1 MESQLYLVH
10 IEYLV
15 DLRDAFISTISWIQL
30 ILELILIIQECST
43 KQITTKKQIPNTSC
57 DQVSREICVTPA
69 CPLVVEN
76 KVCQDV
82 EKTFVTMVPKES
94 CELHPREV
102 CTGKGS

>member
-1 MESQLYLVH
+1 MNPINLDRFYFFQ
-10 IEYLV
+10 
-15 DLRDAFISTISWIQL
+15 D
-30 ILELILIIQECST
+30 CST

>member
-1 MESQLYLVH
+1 M
-10 IEYLV
+10 
-15 DLRDAFISTISWIQL
+15 
-30 ILELILIIQECST
+30 ILFFQECST

-102 CTGKGS
+102 CTGKES

>member
-1 MESQLYLVH
+1 MNPINCFYFFQ
-10 IEYLV
+10 
-15 DLRDAFISTISWIQL
+15 DCT
-30 ILELILIIQECST
+30 T
-43 KQITTKKQIPNTSC
+43 KQIITKKQIPNTSC

-102 CTGKGS
+102 CTGETNFLTTVRKPL

>member
-1 MESQLYLVH
+1 M
-10 IEYLV
+10 
-15 DLRDAFISTISWIQL
+15 
-30 ILELILIIQECST
+30 ILIFQDCST

-102 CTGKGS
+102 CTGKGSNFDLIHKTKKNLCMKISNI